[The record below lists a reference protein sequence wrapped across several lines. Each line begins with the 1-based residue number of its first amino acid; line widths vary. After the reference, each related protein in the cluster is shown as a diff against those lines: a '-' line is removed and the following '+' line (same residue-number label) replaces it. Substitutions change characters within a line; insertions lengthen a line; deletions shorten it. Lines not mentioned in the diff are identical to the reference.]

1 MILIGT
7 QRWKTSNETNLETSL
22 KSNGF
27 QLLQNLPNFHLVLQT
42 QNLSTE
48 I

>member
-1 MILIGT
+1 MILKDT
-7 QRWKTSNETNLETSL
+7 QRWKTSNEANLEISL
-22 KSNGF
+22 ISNGF

-42 QNLSTE
+42 QNLCTE